1 MQYICKVNKAQNKK
15 QNKMKLTNEFIANNK
30 VNGNFQKVVKYTEC
44 TNILI
49 TTITDKRVNARILG
63 QCSSKGRFNSKNIWF
78 KNDETMTQWYLD
90 NRVIK

>member
-1 MQYICKVNKAQNKK
+1 
-15 QNKMKLTNEFIANNK
+15 MKLTNEFIANNK

-63 QCSSKGRFNSKNIWF
+63 QSSSKGRFNSKNIWF